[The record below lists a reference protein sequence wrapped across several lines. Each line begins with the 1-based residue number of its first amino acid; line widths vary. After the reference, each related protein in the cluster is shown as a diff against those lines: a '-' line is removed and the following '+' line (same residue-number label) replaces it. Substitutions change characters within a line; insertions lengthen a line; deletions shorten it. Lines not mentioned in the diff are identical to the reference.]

1 MNFCDPQSVGLEPTL
16 PEGIWFLVRRLN
28 HSATT
33 ASTDTWEKYDKYI
46 GILYILKWKF
56 WILFNLITEANS
68 SIVSIV
74 FIVLNE
80 SSITENLCSYIF
92 YIWRSIIFI
101 FKKAIN
107 S

>member
-33 ASTDTWEKYDKYI
+33 ASTDTWKKYDKYI

-74 FIVLNE
+74 IHCAEWIVNYWKFMFLYF
-80 SSITENLCSYIF
+80 LHL
-92 YIWRSIIFI
+92 
-101 FKKAIN
+101 KKYYFHL
-107 S
+107 